1 MNTNRQVER
10 VNELS
15 VYNDDLHSQNGGDL
29 SSSRQF
35 MLEDNERRIVE
46 EKNLLIDSANIGHLD
61 DESLK
66 KDTTDFSLSFPGNDK
81 DQH

>member
-1 MNTNRQVER
+1 
-10 VNELS
+10 
-15 VYNDDLHSQNGGDL
+15 
-29 SSSRQF
+29 

-66 KDTTDFSLSFPGNDK
+66 KDTTDFSLSVPGSDK